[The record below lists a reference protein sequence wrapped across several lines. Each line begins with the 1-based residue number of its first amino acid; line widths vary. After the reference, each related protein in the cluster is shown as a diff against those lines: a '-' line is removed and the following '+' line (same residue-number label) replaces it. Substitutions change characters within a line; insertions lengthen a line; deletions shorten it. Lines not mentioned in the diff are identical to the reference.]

1 VTITGAALQS
11 AGSLRKTLS
20 RFATGVAVATTIRG
34 DGTPAG
40 VTINSFTSVGLDPP
54 FVLWCLG
61 RASSTL
67 PAFAGNP
74 VHVINILAADQESV
88 ARQFTS
94 AGDRFAGIGLAGA
107 DPPVLAG
114 TAAHLVC
121 RVRETLDGGDHI
133 IVLSEVLT
141 HRTGTAPPLLFLDG
155 HYRGVPKDPGRL
167 GT

>member
-1 VTITGAALQS
+1 MTVIGAAPRP
-11 AGSLRKTLS
+11 AGALRNTLA
-20 RFATGVAVATTIRG
+20 RFATGVAVVTTTRG
-34 DGTPAG
+34 DGTPVG
-40 VTINSFTSVGLDPP
+40 VTVNSFTSVGLDPP

-61 RASSTL
+61 RTSSTL

-74 VHVINILAADQESV
+74 VHVINILSADQESV

-94 AGDRFAGIGLAGA
+94 AGDRFAGVGLTAA

-121 RVRETLDGGDHI
+121 RVRETHDGGDHV

-141 HRTGTAPPLLFLDG
+141 HWAASARPLLFLDG
-155 HYRGVPKDPGRL
+155 RY
-167 GT
+167 TST

>member
-1 VTITGAALQS
+1 MTVTGAPPHR
-11 AGSLRKTLS
+11 AGSLRNTLG
-20 RFATGVAVATTIRG
+20 RFATGVAVVTTTLR
-34 DGTPAG
+34 DGTRAG
-40 VTINSFTSVGLDPP
+40 VTINSFTSVGLNPP

-67 PAFAGNP
+67 SAFASSP
-74 VHVINILAADQESV
+74 VHAINILSADQEPV

-94 AGDRFAGIGLAGA
+94 AGDRFAGIGLAAAGPL

-121 RVRETLDGGDHI
+121 RVRETLDGGDHV

-141 HRTGTAPPLLFLDG
+141 HRAASVPPLLFLDG
-155 HYRGVPKDPGRL
+155 HY
-167 GT
+167 TST